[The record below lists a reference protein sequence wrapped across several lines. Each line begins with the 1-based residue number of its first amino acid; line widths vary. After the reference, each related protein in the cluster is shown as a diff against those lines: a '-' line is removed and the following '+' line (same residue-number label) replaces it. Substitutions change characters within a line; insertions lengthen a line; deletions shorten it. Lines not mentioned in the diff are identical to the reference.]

1 MILTVMNKIFAI
13 AYGRLKN
20 SELQQGLNVSGFI
33 AQLVRILLEYCISAF
48 SLIIY
53 LIQRYVFY
61 T

>member
-33 AQLVRILLEYCISAF
+33 AQLVRVD
-48 SLIIY
+48 
-53 LIQRYVFY
+53 VFY
-61 T
+61 CLNIAYLHFH